1 MPGPQR
7 DANNRKDKR
16 VLVLFLFGISLL
28 ILDLVPLQK
37 AQVLVEEETV
47 EYPLTVN
54 GAEKKFTLEEGK
66 LPPRLAFFFNR
77 SMAINRASRQDLSLL
92 PGIGEQLADR
102 IVSFRERNGV
112 LNKRQDLEQI
122 PGIGRKM
129 SNRIASLV
137 SFEQP

>member
-1 MPGPQR
+1 MPGQQR

-28 ILDLVPLQK
+28 ILDLVPLQQ
-37 AQVLVEEETV
+37 AQVAVEEEKFP
-47 EYPLTVN
+47 YPLTVN
-54 GAEKKFTLEEGK
+54 GDEELTLEEGK
-66 LPPRLAFFFNR
+66 LSPRLAFFFNR

-92 PGIGEQLADR
+92 PGIGKQLADR

-112 LNKRQDLEQI
+112 LNRRQDLEQI

-129 SNRIASLV
+129 SDRIASLV